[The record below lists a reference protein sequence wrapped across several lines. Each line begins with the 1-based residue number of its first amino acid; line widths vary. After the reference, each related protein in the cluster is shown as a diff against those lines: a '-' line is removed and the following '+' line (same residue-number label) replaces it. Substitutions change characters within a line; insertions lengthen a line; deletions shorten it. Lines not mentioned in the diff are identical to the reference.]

1 MKKLFL
7 FTIITIMSI
16 NLLFAQSFTIS
27 GKVTDKNS
35 KPLSGASV
43 LINKTFLGTISKS
56 DGSFKFDKLKQ
67 GNYTVQIS
75 FIGYK
80 TIVKNINL
88 DKNLDLSFTMQKTDL
103 ISDEIIVSAAL
114 SKENTPVAQT
124 TIKKSDIQKENIA
137 ADIPFMLERTPS
149 VVAVSETGTG
159 VGYSNM
165 RIRGT
170 DMSRINVTINGIPL
184 NDAESQGVYFVDL
197 PDLSSSVN
205 SIQIQRGVG
214 TSKNGAAAF
223 GASVNFQTLTLNPKP
238 YANLGFAAGSFNTF
252 KENISAGTGLINKKF
267 AFDMRYSKLDA
278 ESYIQRGFS
287 DHQSIF
293 MSGTYY
299 GKKDLLKAIVLIGK
313 ERTGITWWGVPDYML
328 DSIRNYNPAGRY
340 IDDNGNEQFYDGQT
354 DNYWQNHYQL
364 LYSREINS
372 NLNINAALHTT
383 TGKGYY
389 EQYIPETNDWGEKNN
404 FTNYGLQPIYLNDTI
419 LKSGNHTYI
428 FPDSI
433 ISASDMIRQKWLD
446 NIFYGATFSA
456 NYHKNKID
464 ATFGIAA
471 NKYDG
476 DHFGYVKWT
485 KFNTSVPNDYKWYQ
499 NKGIKTEKNA
509 FVKIEYALTKKISAY
524 GDVQMRLIDYEM
536 SGPDDDLVGL
546 DQTHEWTFVNPKL
559 GINYEI
565 NNLNRAYFSFAVAN
579 REPAR
584 ADIKEATKQGGT
596 KMPVFE
602 TLYDYEAGYQ
612 LKQKSYTFGANLYY
626 MKYNNQL
633 VNTGEVNNVG
643 YKIKTNVKNSYRR
656 GIELVFGTKL
666 LDKLNW
672 AANATFS
679 QNHILDF
686 VEYATHY
693 DSLWND
699 TYEAKSL
706 GETHISFSPEI
717 IASSVLTY
725 KILKFFDI
733 SLQSK
738 YVGKQYFDNTSS
750 EDRKIDPY
758 FVNNTKLS
766 YTYNFKNK
774 TSANISFL
782 VNNIFNTEYIANAYG
797 GNWYEQ
803 GVEKTWAYY
812 FPQAGRNFM
821 IKLNINF

>member
-1 MKKLFL
+1 MKKLIL
-7 FTIITIMSI
+7 FTIIATLSI
-16 NLLFAQSFTIS
+16 NLFAQKFNLS
-27 GKVTDKNS
+27 GKVTDENKN
-35 KPLSGASV
+35 PLTGASV
-43 LINKTFLGTISKS
+43 IINKTFMGTITKS
-56 DGSFKFDKLKQ
+56 DGSFNFEKLKS
-67 GNYTVQIS
+67 GNYTLKVS

-80 TIVKNINL
+80 TFTKNINL
-88 DKNLDLSFTMQKTDL
+88 NKDIKIDINLTKTSL
-103 ISDEIIVSAAL
+103 ISDEIIVSAAI

-124 TIKKSDIQKENIA
+124 TIKQSEIKNNNIV
-137 ADIPFMLERTPS
+137 ADIPFMLETTPS
-149 VVAVSETGTG
+149 VVAISETGTG

-223 GASVNFQTLTLNPKP
+223 GASINFQILTLNPKP
-238 YANLGFAAGSFNTF
+238 YANLNFATGSFNTY

-267 AFDMRYSKLDA
+267 AFDFRYSKLNA

-293 MSGTYY
+293 LSGTYY
-299 GKKDLLKAIVLIGK
+299 GKKDLLKAVVLVGK

-328 DSIRNYNPAGRY
+328 DSIRNYNPAGKY
-340 IDDNGNEQFYDGQT
+340 IDDNGNEQFYNGQT

-372 NLNINAALHTT
+372 NLNFNAAIHAT

-389 EQYIPETNDWGEKNN
+389 EQYIPVVDDWGSENL
-404 FTNYGLQPIYLNDTI
+404 FTNYGLQPIKLTDTI
-419 LKSGNHTYI
+419 LQNGNYSYV
-428 FPDSI
+428 FPDSV
-433 ISASDMIRQKWLD
+433 ISASDMIRQKWLN
-446 NIFYGATFSA
+446 NIFYGATASI

-464 ATFGIAA
+464 ASIGVAT
-471 NKYDG
+471 NNYEG
-476 DHFGYVKWT
+476 DHFGYVKWL
-485 KFNTSVPNDYKWYQ
+485 KFNTSVPNNYKWYQ
-499 NKGIKTEKNA
+499 NTGIKTEKNA
-509 FVKIEYALTKKISAY
+509 FIKLQYSLTKKLSVF
-524 GDVQMRLIDYEM
+524 GDIQARFINYKMT
-536 SGPDDDLVGL
+536 GPDDDLIGL
-546 DQTHEWTFVNPKL
+546 DQKHNWNFINPKF
-559 GINYEI
+559 GINYDL
-565 NNLNRAYFSFAVAN
+565 NTSNRAYFLFAVAN

-584 ADIKEATKQGGT
+584 GDIKEATKEGGN

-612 LKQKSYTFGANLYY
+612 LKQKNYSVGINLYY

-656 GIELVFGTKL
+656 GIEFVFASQL
-666 LDKLNW
+666 LKNLYW
-672 AANATFS
+672 TTNATLS
-679 QNHILDF
+679 QNRILNF
-686 VEYATHY
+686 VEYASHY
-693 DSLWND
+693 DTLWNK
-699 TYEAKSL
+699 TYEARNL
-706 GETHISFSPEI
+706 GETHISFSPEF
-717 IASSVLTY
+717 IASNIFTY
-725 KILKFFDI
+725 EIKSAKISFI
-733 SLQSK
+733 SK

-758 FVNNTKLS
+758 FLNNVKLS
-766 YTYNFKNK
+766 YTYSFKNN
-774 TSANISFL
+774 TSANINFL
-782 VNNIFNTEYIANAYG
+782 INNIFDIEYIANAYG

-803 GVEKTWAYY
+803 GTEKTWAYY
-812 FPQAGRNFM
+812 FPQAGINYM
-821 IKLNINF
+821 IKLSLNF